1 LVEGKGMR
9 RSRKNLILKTITW
22 LAGIGMVMSAFALEA
37 LEWTALGVFCVC
49 ATWMG
54 LVMAANT
61 K

>member
-1 LVEGKGMR
+1 MR
-9 RSRKNLILKTITW
+9 RSRKNRILKAITW